1 MLVICYGITKSG
13 STLAFE
19 LAKQALANC
28 GHPQARLSDEAVTPG
43 HKINFVDSISATR
56 IERLDHEVGPDRI
69 IAVKTHAG
77 LDREKFQY
85 VDRLCADGRLKV
97 QIVYRDPRDVCLSMV
112 DAGRKARAQGHGAFS
127 EIHDISDAIQSVE
140 KQLAK
145 LRRWGALSNV
155 LRIGYDSAAFETDA
169 ALSAID
175 AHLGIAS
182 SHTTVIDEVMNRSFT
197 QKNKGVRGRYR
208 NELNEPDR
216 KVMGI
221 VFGEFLNR
229 VFAENDFSWFT
240 DARRSLLS
248 RAPAAAKIDS

>member
-19 LAKQALANC
+19 LAKQALAHC
-28 GHPQARLSDEAVTPG
+28 GHPQDRLSDEVVTPG
-43 HKINFVDSISATR
+43 HKINFVDSMSAAR
-56 IERLDHEVGPDRI
+56 IEKLEHEIGPDRI

-127 EIHDISDAIQSVE
+127 EIHDISDAIHSVE

-155 LRIGYDSAAFETDA
+155 LRISYDKAAFETDA

-175 AHLGIAS
+175 AHLGLAS
-182 SHTTVIDEVMNRSFT
+182 NHAAVIDEVMNRAFT
-197 QKNKGVRGRYR
+197 QKNKGVRGRHR

-216 KVMGI
+216 KVMAI
-221 VFGEFLNR
+221 VFGAFLKQ
-229 VFAENDFSWFT
+229 VLAEDDFSWFT
-240 DARRSLLS
+240 DARRSLLQG
-248 RAPAAAKIDS
+248 AAARTDS